1 MIELYFWTTPN
12 GYKPLLFLEETG
24 IDYQLRPVNISKGE
38 QFEPAFLKISP
49 NNRIPAIVD
58 DDPQDGGT
66 PLALTEQMRTR
77 PHTTTR
83 LRGSLDSTSR
93 PLSVI
98 RKVSI

>member
-1 MIELYFWTTPN
+1 
-12 GYKPLLFLEETG
+12 
-24 IDYQLRPVNISKGE
+24 
-38 QFEPAFLKISP
+38 
-49 NNRIPAIVD
+49 
-58 DDPQDGGT
+58 
-66 PLALTEQMRTR
+66 MRTR